1 MNSIFK
7 VSAAVMLAAISA
19 LPAVAATTSATTT
32 TTTIAKPA
40 ATASMKV
47 ALDSAT
53 LTTGEQ
59 PGALPVT
66 SLIRDLGKWNKARLK
81 ALDTAASITVF
92 DAKTVYSDADQTKL
106 AAAVKAKEADLAKA
120 RTALSGDAGLAA
132 WFAKNN
138 VDPSAVVA
146 IATVKGKV
154 EVYTL

>member
-32 TTTIAKPA
+32 TTTAKPA

-106 AAAVKAKEADLAKA
+106 AAAVKAKDADLAKA
-120 RTALSGDAGLAA
+120 RTALSGDTGLAA